1 MSDTPIS
8 DSTPHN
14 IAELGILCRRL
25 ERELNAANVEI
36 ERLTAKVAQLYEGA
50 EEQKQRIKRLEE
62 EIMDAKNKH
71 AVLVADVALYEDR
84 GDRIKRLEEA
94 GDRMRLFCADPDD
107 CFAWDKAK
115 EAKL

>member
-25 ERELNAANVEI
+25 ERLASVRLDYIEQFEAEI
-36 ERLTAKVAQLYEGA
+36 DRLSAKVAQLYEGS

-62 EIMDAKNKH
+62 AGIELRECASWVGPSYCQYVDQIRRAK
-71 AVLVADVALYEDR
+71 AAIET
-84 GDRIKRLEEA
+84 
-94 GDRMRLFCADPDD
+94 
-107 CFAWDKAK
+107 WDK